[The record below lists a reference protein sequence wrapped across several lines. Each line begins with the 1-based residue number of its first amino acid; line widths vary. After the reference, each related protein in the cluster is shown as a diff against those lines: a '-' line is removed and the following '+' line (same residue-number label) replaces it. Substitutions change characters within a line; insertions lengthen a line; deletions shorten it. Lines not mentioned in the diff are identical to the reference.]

1 MWSLIKHIFAFLS
14 ARKKW
19 YLLPLLFIVLLFGL
33 VMVFAQT
40 SALAPFIYAI
50 F

>member
-1 MWSLIKHIFAFLS
+1 MWSLTKNILAFLS
-14 ARKKW
+14 VRKKW
-19 YLLPLLFIVLLFGL
+19 YLLPLIFVILLFGL